1 MPVSHEHRATAAVV
15 RDYLSI
21 CIFEGRYVLSR
32 KCARA
37 LEVTSV
43 SMQGAAAHLTRGRL
57 HRAAIHFEHTCRG
70 LVDSLE
76 KSISDTSFKEKHR
89 SGGRSA
95 RIHRSARILRAVHR
109 HPACLPALA
118 PPLYRIHSRP
128 LKQGQPK
135 FKLWRDFMRKFRLK
149 Q

>member
-1 MPVSHEHRATAAVV
+1 MRIRDEHRDTAAGV

-57 HRAAIHFEHTCRG
+57 HRAAIHFEHTRRG

-89 SGGRSA
+89 SAG
-95 RIHRSARILRAVHR
+95 RSARILRAVHR
-109 HPACLPALA
+109 HPAGLPPLA
-118 PPLYRIHSRP
+118 PPLYPIRSRP
-128 LKQGQPK
+128 LTQPHPISN
-135 FKLWRDFMRKFRLK
+135 LPPDSITRSR
-149 Q
+149 QNQ